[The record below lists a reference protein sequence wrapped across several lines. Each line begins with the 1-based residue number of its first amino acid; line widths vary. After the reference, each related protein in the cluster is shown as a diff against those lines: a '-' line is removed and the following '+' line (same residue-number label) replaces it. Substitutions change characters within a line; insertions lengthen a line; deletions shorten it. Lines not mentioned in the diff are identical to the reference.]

1 MRIFITST
9 YYSMLIYLLLNK
21 DYKKDL
27 FILDNGLLNESILKK
42 FNKKIIFSIEKEKNL
57 IKKLIKYYLY
67 RVKIF
72 LNFFRNNDKRV
83 VYGDDNLLLAVPFR
97 KNMIVI
103 EDGTS
108 NYVKFIPKK
117 FSTRLKLVFIG
128 EIFSYKSFGYS
139 NNIKKVYLTGLAS
152 IPKEIAHKVEIINLK
167 NLWNNKT
174 LEEQNEILDIF
185 SFDLDIKQ
193 KLIGKDI
200 ILFTQPLSEDNIVT
214 ENEKIAIY
222 SKIIKKY
229 PKERLI
235 IKSHPRE
242 LTKYKEIFKDYL
254 VLDNP
259 FPFEI
264 LNLLDVSF
272 IKAVTLF
279 STAALGL
286 GDNIKIDFYGTEV
299 HPKIL
304 KKFGSCENI
313 MKRNCYLEEE

>member
-152 IPKEIAHKVEIINLK
+152 IPKEIAHKVEIINLR

>member
-1 MRIFITST
+1 MYKQIGVFNTKYSLLIFLLLHKKMKKNTYFIFGDDMNLKFGKQIYNLKKIKFFNNKVLNIFIEIFENTC
-9 YYSMLIYLLLNK
+9 LKILLFNKNIPIYGQDHIRLGNKLL
-21 DYKKDL
+21 YKK
-27 FILDNGLLNESILKK
+27 
-42 FNKKIIFSIEKEKNL
+42 
-57 IKKLIKYYLY
+57 
-67 RVKIF
+67 
-72 LNFFRNNDKRV
+72 NF
-83 VYGDDNLLLAVPFR
+83 Y
-97 KNMIVI
+97 VI
-103 EDGTS
+103 EDG
-108 NYVKFIPKK
+108 V
-117 FSTRLKLVFIG
+117 L
-128 EIFSYKSFGYS
+128 SYK
-139 NNIKKVYLTGLAS
+139 NIDNKNKKSLMRNFFEKILGRYPHLGRSENVKKIYLTGLAPV
-152 IPKEIAHKVEIINLK
+152 PKEIAHKVEIINLK

-185 SFDLDIKQ
+185 SFDSDIKQ
-193 KLIGKDI
+193 KVIGKDI
-200 ILFTQPLSEDNIVT
+200 ILFTQPLSEDNVVT

-242 LTKYKEIFKDYL
+242 LTKYKEIFKNYL

-264 LNLLDVSF
+264 LNLLDVRF

-286 GDNIKIDFYGTEV
+286 GDNIKVDFYGTEV